1 MQRETVSPRDGPS
14 RFQATVLDMRASRGR
29 GNTSSA
35 NSPYTR
41 RKILLGAPAWI
52 RAFLA
57 VLVRPHLWAVALRQ
71 AGRIAR
77 PQWWKQSPFLPLPD
91 AGYLRFRLVTA
102 YGDTVAPA
110 PDDLVSYL
118 EWCRSR

>member
-1 MQRETVSPRDGPS
+1 MS
-14 RFQATVLDMRASRGR
+14 ASRGG
-29 GNTSSA
+29 GNTSQ
-35 NSPYTR
+35 R
-41 RKILLGAPAWI
+41 RRSILPDAAAWI

-57 VLVRPHLWAVALRQ
+57 IVVRPHLWAVAVRQ
-71 AGRIAR
+71 ATRIAR
-77 PQWWKQSPFLPLPD
+77 PGWWKRSPFLPLPD

-102 YGDTVAPA
+102 YGDTVAPT

>member
-1 MQRETVSPRDGPS
+1 MS
-14 RFQATVLDMRASRGR
+14 ASRGR
-29 GNTSSA
+29 GNTSQ
-35 NSPYTR
+35 R
-41 RKILLGAPAWI
+41 RRSILLEAAAWI

-57 VLVRPHLWAVALRQ
+57 IVVRPHLWPVAVRQ
-71 AGRIAR
+71 ATRIAR
-77 PQWWKQSPFLPLPD
+77 PGWWKQSPFLPLPD

-102 YGDTVAPA
+102 YGATVAPQ

>member
-1 MQRETVSPRDGPS
+1 
-14 RFQATVLDMRASRGR
+14 MRASRGG
-29 GNTSSA
+29 GNTSQ
-35 NSPYTR
+35 R
-41 RKILLGAPAWI
+41 RRSLLPETAAWI

-57 VLVRPHLWAVALRQ
+57 VVVRPHLWLVAVRQ
-71 AGRIAR
+71 ATRIAR
-77 PQWWKQSPFLPLPD
+77 PGWWKHAPFLPLPD

-102 YGDTVAPA
+102 YGDAVAPK